1 MSFLTPY
8 AQRRLMYAMTASFD
22 KPVTGYMVNARFE
35 SCCCIGTIFHH
46 QASRADGWLYDGH
59 RIRTSDVIRLERSNE
74 LWTFITHSGSH
85 YVIVTFEQRT
95 GRTSLSKFLKIL
107 ARGFH
112 ITARAI
118 Q

>member
-8 AQRRLMYAMTASFD
+8 AQRRLMYAMTANFD
-22 KPVTGYMVNARFE
+22 KPVTGYIVNARFE

-46 QASRADGWLYDGH
+46 QAARVDGWLYDGH
-59 RIRTSDVIRLERSNE
+59 RIRTSDVIRLERSKE

-95 GRTSLSKFLKIL
+95 GRTSLNNFLKIL
-107 ARGFH
+107 ARGFQ